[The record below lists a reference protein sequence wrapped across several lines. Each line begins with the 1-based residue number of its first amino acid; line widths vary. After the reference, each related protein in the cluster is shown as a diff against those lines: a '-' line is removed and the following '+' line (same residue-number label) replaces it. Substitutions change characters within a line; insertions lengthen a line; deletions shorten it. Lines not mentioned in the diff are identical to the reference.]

1 MVFQPKDRV
10 EHTNV
15 DMKGTV
21 VYDNGRFVQVQWDD
35 GQVGLLEYN
44 RSVHF
49 NAHRIQKL
57 VSGKKQS
64 ARRTKNVN
72 R

>member
-1 MVFQPKDRV
+1 MAFQPKDRV

-21 VYDNGRFVQVQWDD
+21 VYDNGRFVQVKWDD
-35 GQVGLLEYN
+35 GQIGLLEYK
-44 RSVHF
+44 RDVCF

-57 VSGKKQS
+57 VSGKKQL
-64 ARRTKNVN
+64 ARRIKNVD